1 MTMSELKEYFKVIL
15 IGTIN
20 VGQTSFITQFIKDE
34 FDTFDFSSFGSK
46 FVLKNLE
53 IVKGKYINFEIWDT
67 IGKEKNKALSKNFYK
82 DAKAIILVY
91 DSTSRKSFEEIN
103 NYWYVEIEKNGYKD
117 KIVALISIK
126 NDSCLEIQVGN
137 EEGKS
142 FAKQINVNFVSTP
155 DKNNNDIQ
163 TLFKNIGLKIL
174 FLVWIFL
181 LKKPL
186 KIITKK

>member
-1 MTMSELKEYFKVIL
+1 MTKSELKEYFKVIL

-82 DAKAIILVY
+82 DAKAIILEY
-91 DSTSRKSFEEIN
+91 DSTSRKSFEELK

-126 NDSCLEIQVGN
+126 NISCLEIQVGN
-137 EEGKS
+137 EEAES
-142 FAKQINVNFVSTP
+142 FAKQINVNFVPTP

-174 FLVWIFL
+174 IPSLDISF
-181 LKKPL
+181 KETP
-186 KIITKK
+186 

>member
-1 MTMSELKEYFKVIL
+1 M
-15 IGTIN
+15 
-20 VGQTSFITQFIKDE
+20 
-34 FDTFDFSSFGSK
+34 
-46 FVLKNLE
+46 
-53 IVKGKYINFEIWDT
+53 
-67 IGKEKNKALSKNFYK
+67 
-82 DAKAIILVY
+82 
-91 DSTSRKSFEEIN
+91 
-103 NYWYVEIEKNGYKD
+103 EIEKNGYKD

-174 FLVWIFL
+174 IPSLDISF
-181 LKKPL
+181 KETP
-186 KIITKK
+186 